1 MTGVGRGRTA
11 LRRMVRRPGALC
23 GLAVLIALFTLAFAG
38 PFVSPWTHTDVDY
51 TALRQPPDARHW
63 MGTNRIGQDVFA
75 QVVRGLQKSLLIGL
89 LVALFST
96 VLAAAVGAC
105 AGYFGGWTDRVLMF
119 VVDLMLVL
127 PGLLVLVVVAP
138 KLRDRGW
145 IALVGLLALLGWM
158 VTARAVRGMTL
169 SLKERQFV
177 VVARLMGVSPTR
189 IIWRHVLP
197 HTASFL
203 ITDAT
208 IAVGGAVISETG
220 LSYFGLGVQPPDVS
234 LGTLIADATDV
245 ALVYPWMF
253 FFPTG
258 LLIAFVLA
266 VNLVGGALR
275 DALDP
280 TTVDTSTSR
289 SSRTPLSGIPS

>member
-1 MTGVGRGRTA
+1 MRAGGRGRA
-11 LRRMVRRPGALC
+11 VLRRTVRRPGALC
-23 GLAVLIALFTLAFAG
+23 GLAILLVLFALAFLG
-38 PFVSPWTHTDVDY
+38 PYLSPWTHTDVDY
-51 TALRQPPDARHW
+51 SALRQPPDARHW

-75 QVVRGLQKSLLIGL
+75 QVVRGLRKSLLIGL
-89 LVALFST
+89 LVAVFST
-96 VLAAAVGAC
+96 GLAAVVGAC
-105 AGYFGGWTDRVLMF
+105 AGYFGGWTDRLLMF

-127 PGLLVLVVVAP
+127 PAFLVLSVAAP
-138 KLRDRGW
+138 RLRDRSW
-145 IALVGLLALLGWM
+145 LALVGLLALLGWM
-158 VTARAVRGMTL
+158 ITARAVRGLTR

-177 VVARLMGVSPTR
+177 VVARLMGVSPVR
-189 IIWRHVLP
+189 ILWRHVLP

-208 IAVGGAVISETG
+208 LAVGAAVISETG

-280 TTVDTSTSR
+280 TTEAGTG
-289 SSRTPLSGIPS
+289 SRTAVSGMSR

>member
-1 MTGVGRGRTA
+1 MRAGGRGRA
-11 LRRMVRRPGALC
+11 VLRRTVRRPGALC
-23 GLAVLIALFTLAFAG
+23 GLAVLLVLFALAFVG
-38 PFVSPWTHTDVDY
+38 PYLSPWTHTDVDY

-89 LVALFST
+89 LVAVFST
-96 VLAAAVGAC
+96 GLAAVVGAC

-127 PGLLVLVVVAP
+127 PAFLVLSVAAP
-138 KLRDRGW
+138 RLRDRSW

-158 VTARAVRGMTL
+158 VTARAVRGMTR
-169 SLKERQFV
+169 SLRERQFV
-177 VVARLMGVSPTR
+177 VVARLMGVSPVR
-189 IIWRHVLP
+189 ILWRHVLP

-208 IAVGGAVISETG
+208 LAVGAAVISETG

-280 TTVDTSTSR
+280 KTADGVAPSRATV
-289 SSRTPLSGIPS
+289 PSGVSG

>member
-1 MTGVGRGRTA
+1 MRAGGRGRA
-11 LRRMVRRPGALC
+11 VLRRTVRRPGALC
-23 GLAVLIALFTLAFAG
+23 GLAVLLVLFALAFVG
-38 PFVSPWTHTDVDY
+38 PYLSPWTHTDVDY
-51 TALRQPPDARHW
+51 TALRQPPDTRHW

-89 LVALFST
+89 LVAVFST
-96 VLAAAVGAC
+96 GLAAVVGAC

-127 PGLLVLVVVAP
+127 PAFLVLSVAAP
-138 KLRDRGW
+138 RLRDRSW

-158 VTARAVRGMTL
+158 VTARAVRGMTR

-177 VVARLMGVSPTR
+177 VLARLMGVSPAR
-189 IIWRHVLP
+189 ILWRHVLP

-208 IAVGGAVISETG
+208 LAVGAAVISETG

-280 TTVDTSTSR
+280 TTADGVAP
-289 SSRTPLSGIPS
+289 SRTAVPSGVSG

>member
-1 MTGVGRGRTA
+1 MRGGGRGRVV
-11 LRRMVRRPGALC
+11 LRRTVRRPGALC
-23 GLAVLIALFTLAFAG
+23 GLAVLLLLFALAFLG
-38 PFVSPWTHTDVDY
+38 PYISPWTHTDVDY
-51 TALRQPPDARHW
+51 SALRQPPDARHW

-89 LVALFST
+89 LVAVFST
-96 VLAAAVGAC
+96 GLAAVVGAC

-127 PGLLVLVVVAP
+127 PAFLVLSVAAP
-138 KLRDRGW
+138 RLRDRSW

-158 VTARAVRGMTL
+158 VTARAVRGMTR

-177 VVARLMGVSPTR
+177 VVARLMGVSPVR
-189 IIWRHVLP
+189 ILWRHVLP

-208 IAVGGAVISETG
+208 LAVGAAVISETG

-245 ALVYPWMF
+245 AQIGRAHV
-253 FFPTG
+253 
-258 LLIAFVLA
+258 
-266 VNLVGGALR
+266 
-275 DALDP
+275 
-280 TTVDTSTSR
+280 
-289 SSRTPLSGIPS
+289 